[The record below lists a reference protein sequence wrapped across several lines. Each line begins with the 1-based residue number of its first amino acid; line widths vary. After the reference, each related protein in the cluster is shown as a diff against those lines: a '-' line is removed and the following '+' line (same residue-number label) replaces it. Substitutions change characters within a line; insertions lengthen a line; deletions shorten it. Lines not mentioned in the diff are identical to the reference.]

1 MAKTTSVF
9 VSGEARTLSNEEF
22 DVKFNKSI
30 KQLEKGL
37 TKGQR
42 SLKLYYD
49 KNQRLNDA
57 LSVGSKVC
65 LCGKGPGMWVE
76 STRHKEQSSAN
87 RLFQTVYSNQS
98 PATLASELF
107 LTFYFSR

>member
-57 LSVGSKVC
+57 LGRWVEGLS
-65 LCGKGPGMWVE
+65 LWQRRPGMWVE
-76 STRHKEQSSAN
+76 STRHKEQSSAKPFVSN
-87 RLFQTVYSNQS
+87 CLF
-98 PATLASELF
+98 
-107 LTFYFSR
+107 

>member
-9 VSGEARTLSNEEF
+9 VSGKTRTLSNEEF

-30 KQLEKGL
+30 EQLEKGL

-49 KNQRLNDA
+49 ENQRLNDA
-57 LSVGSKVC
+57 LGRCVEGLSLWQVR
-65 LCGKGPGMWVE
+65 PRMWVE
-76 STRHKEQSSAN
+76 STRLKSKVQLN
-87 RLFQTVYSNQS
+87 RLFQAVYSNQS
-98 PATLASELF
+98 LATSCF
-107 LTFYFSR
+107 

>member
-30 KQLEKGL
+30 DQLEKGL

-42 SLKLYYD
+42 SLKL
-49 KNQRLNDA
+49 
-57 LSVGSKVC
+57 
-65 LCGKGPGMWVE
+65 
-76 STRHKEQSSAN
+76 
-87 RLFQTVYSNQS
+87 
-98 PATLASELF
+98 
-107 LTFYFSR
+107 